1 MKNAP
6 PDIASMT
13 PIEAMAELAELAK
26 TIAHHNERYHG
37 DDSPEISDAE
47 YDALMRRHGEI
58 EAAFPDLASADSP
71 QQKVGAAPKAG
82 FKKKRHNVPMLS
94 LANAFSDDDVYE
106 FAERI
111 RRFLSLDDTTPIA
124 LSVEPKIDGLSISLR
139 YVKGVLEEAITR
151 GDGAEGEDIT
161 DNARTIDEI
170 PEKLKGTAPDIVE
183 VRGEVYMGRADFLA
197 LNAEQ
202 ETAEQKVFANPRNAA
217 AGSLRQKDK
226 SITAQRPL
234 RFFAYAHGE
243 ITQPLTD
250 TQSAFLD
257 QLKEWGFIT
266 PPLSQRADS
275 IESALKHYLKIDAA
289 RVDLDYDIDGVVYK
303 VDRVDWQ
310 ERLGKVSRAPR
321 WAIAHKFAAEK
332 AETILEGIDIQIGRT
347 GALTP
352 VARLKPV
359 NVGGVI
365 VSNATLHNE
374 DYLLEKDIMI
384 GDSVLIQR
392 AGDVIPQ
399 VLEVNIARR
408 PDDARAFTF
417 PDTCPSCGKPTPRP
431 EDEAVRRCTNG
442 LLCGAQAVEQIKH
455 FVSRDAFDIDRLGSK
470 LVEEL
475 KKDGLLQSPADI
487 FNLKDK
493 RDELMDRKRWGALS
507 VDNLIKAIES
517 RRHIELHRVIYAL
530 GIRHIGQATARLLA
544 RRYGSFEALL
554 DAASAAAQKDGTS
567 WDEMTNIDQ
576 IGASVAGDLIDFL
589 NDTHN
594 RTIID
599 KLLREIEPIPPAAVA
614 SDSVLSGKTLVF
626 TGTLTKMSRAEAKAR
641 AEELGAKVSGS
652 VSEKTDFVVTGENS
666 GSKAKKAQELGV
678 RILDEDAWLTL
689 IKKED

>member
-1 MKNAP
+1 M
-6 PDIASMT
+6 
-13 PIEAMAELAELAK
+13 
-26 TIAHHNERYHG
+26 
-37 DDSPEISDAE
+37 
-47 YDALMRRHGEI
+47 
-58 EAAFPDLASADSP
+58 
-71 QQKVGAAPKAG
+71 
-82 FKKKRHNVPMLS
+82 
-94 LANAFSDDDVYE
+94 
-106 FAERI
+106 
-111 RRFLSLDDTTPIA
+111 
-124 LSVEPKIDGLSISLR
+124 
-139 YVKGVLEEAITR
+139 
-151 GDGAEGEDIT
+151 
-161 DNARTIDEI
+161 
-170 PEKLKGTAPDIVE
+170 
-183 VRGEVYMGRADFLA
+183 
-197 LNAEQ
+197 
-202 ETAEQKVFANPRNAA
+202 
-217 AGSLRQKDK
+217 
-226 SITAQRPL
+226 
-234 RFFAYAHGE
+234 
-243 ITQPLTD
+243 
-250 TQSAFLD
+250 
-257 QLKEWGFIT
+257 
-266 PPLSQRADS
+266 
-275 IESALKHYLKIDAA
+275 
-289 RVDLDYDIDGVVYK
+289 
-303 VDRVDWQ
+303 
-310 ERLGKVSRAPR
+310 
-321 WAIAHKFAAEK
+321 
-332 AETILEGIDIQIGRT
+332 
-347 GALTP
+347 
-352 VARLKPV
+352 
-359 NVGGVI
+359 
-365 VSNATLHNE
+365 SNATLHNE

-408 PDDARAFTF
+408 PADARAFTF
-417 PDTCPSCGKPTPRP
+417 PDTCPSCGNPTPRL

-517 RRHIELHRVIYAL
+517 RRRIELHRVIYAL

-599 KLLREIEPIPPAAVA
+599 KLLCEIEPIPPAAVA

-652 VSEKTDFVVTGENS
+652 VSEKTDFVVIGEGS

-678 RILDEDAWLTL
+678 SILDEDAWLTL